1 MKLNV
6 SFTLNDT
13 DAQEFQAMRAQF
25 NQENHVEVKASAFA
39 RKLLLDTITKHDFQ
53 ASLIGE

>member
-13 DAQEFQAMRAQF
+13 DAQDFQNMRAQF
-25 NQENHVEVKASAFA
+25 NEENHVDVKASAFA
-39 RKLLLDTITKHDFQ
+39 RKLLLDTITNTDYQ

>member
-6 SFTLNDT
+6 SFTLQ
-13 DAQEFQAMRAQF
+13 DAEAQDFESMRVQF
-25 NQENHVEVKASAFA
+25 NENNHVDVKASAFA
-39 RKLLLDTITKHDFQ
+39 RKLLLDSITKHDFQ